1 MYAEVCIHV
10 PSQKNLSL
18 LIPYRPCFIT
28 FSSVCWA
35 LVPPWVTA
43 TPITSLYHL
52 MKCSERFLT
61 RNGAQDAPHSLGD
74 QFANQFSWERFVSA
88 ANVDRVYRCFVGTM
102 TTLLS
107 CGSKSS
113 GSLNRRFLRHAH
125 TMRRTVCSVPMGCE

>member
-10 PSQKNLSL
+10 PSQKSLSL

-28 FSSVCWA
+28 FSSVSWA

-52 MKCSERFLT
+52 MKCSEQFLT

-74 QFANQFSWERFVSA
+74 QFANQLSWERFVSA

-113 GSLNRRFLRHAH
+113 GSLNRWFLRHAR